1 MMQMRLFFSSDSG
14 ARDFRHGLL
23 HGSSRVALACMLL
36 ASTLHAIAAT
46 LTVRVSDTNGLPAL
60 DTAVFA
66 TATNTKPAARPPAKA
81 AIDQVNK
88 EFVPVLSVIQAGTS
102 VVFPNRDNI
111 RHHVYSFSPA
121 KMFELKL
128 YSGQP
133 AAPVIF
139 DKPGI
144 VVLGCNIHDWMISY
158 VVVVDTPYFGK
169 TDASGAIRLDDVP
182 PGEYELKIWHYR
194 ASFPNEMTATRKPIV
209 APAGTTADFTVTL
222 TGSAVGGVAGA
233 IGAK

>member
-1 MMQMRLFFSSDSG
+1 MIKMTANFL
-14 ARDFRHGLL
+14 RHGP
-23 HGSSRVALACMLL
+23 GAITLACMLL
-36 ASTLHAIAAT
+36 ASALQADAAT
-46 LTVRVSDTNGLPAL
+46 LTVRVSDKNGMPAP

-66 TATNTKPAARPPAKA
+66 TPISTSGINTKPPAKAPGKA

-88 EFVPVLSVIQAGTS
+88 EFVPVLSVIQTGTS

-121 KMFELKL
+121 RMFELKL

-133 AAPVIF
+133 AAPIVF

-169 TDASGAIRLDDVP
+169 TDASGMVRLNDLP
-182 PGEYELKIWHYR
+182 PGDYELKIWHYR
-194 ASFPNEMTATRKPIV
+194 ASSPNEITAIRKLTLT
-209 APAGTTADFTVTL
+209 PAGTTANFDVTL
-222 TGSAVGGVAGA
+222 TGSAVGGVS
-233 IGAK
+233 AK

>member
-1 MMQMRLFFSSDSG
+1 MPAIYSRYGLG
-14 ARDFRHGLL
+14 AASF
-23 HGSSRVALACMLL
+23 AYMLL
-36 ASTLHAIAAT
+36 ASAIHADAAT
-46 LTVRVSDTNGLPAL
+46 LTVRVSDKNGMPAL

-66 TATNTKPAARPPAKA
+66 TAVTTIGTSTKPPAKAPGKA

-88 EFVPVLSVIQAGTS
+88 EFVPVLSVIQTGTS

-133 AAPVIF
+133 AAPIVF

-169 TDASGAIRLDDVP
+169 TNASGIARLDDLP

-194 ASFPNEMTATRKPIV
+194 ASSPSEITATRKLTV
-209 APAGTTADFTVTL
+209 TPAGATTNFDVTL
-222 TGSAVGGVAGA
+222 AGSAVGGVN
-233 IGAK
+233 AK

>member
-1 MMQMRLFFSSDSG
+1 MTPVQAHLSRYAVDRPGFLRLHAPSFPF
-14 ARDFRHGLL
+14 
-23 HGSSRVALACMLL
+23 VAALVCLLL
-36 ASTLHAIAAT
+36 AAAAPADAAT
-46 LTVRVSDTNGLPAL
+46 LTVRVIDKNGGPAL

-66 TATNTKPAARPPAKA
+66 TAINAKAVPRPPAKA
-81 AIDQVNK
+81 AIDQVNR
-88 EFVPVLSVIQAGTS
+88 EFVPVLSVIQTGTS

-133 AAPVIF
+133 TAPIIF

-158 VVVVDTPYFGK
+158 VMVVDTPYFGK
-169 TDASGAIRLDDVP
+169 TDARGTVRLDDLP

-194 ASFPNEMTATRKPIV
+194 ASSPTEITASRRLTV
-209 APAGTTADFTVTL
+209 SSTGTIAEFSVVL
-222 TGSAVGGVAGA
+222 TGSPAGGVST
-233 IGAK
+233 K

>member
-1 MMQMRLFFSSDSG
+1 MMPVQAHLSPYAAKRLSFF
-14 ARDFRHGLL
+14 R
-23 HGSSRVALACMLL
+23 
-36 ASTLHAIAAT
+36 LHAPRFGFVAALICLLLTAAAPAAAVT
-46 LTVRVSDTNGLPAL
+46 LTVRVIDKNGGPVL

-66 TATNTKPAARPPAKA
+66 TAVNAKTVFRAPAKA

-88 EFVPVLSVIQAGTS
+88 EFVPVLSVIQTGTS

-111 RHHVYSFSPA
+111 RHHVYSFSAA
-121 KMFELKL
+121 KTFELKL

-133 AAPVIF
+133 AAPITF

-158 VVVVDTPYFGK
+158 VMVVDTPYFGK
-169 TDASGAIRLDDVP
+169 TDASGTVRLDDLP

-194 ASFPNEMTATRKPIV
+194 ASSPTEITASRKLTVSPTG
-209 APAGTTADFTVTL
+209 ATADFSVAL
-222 TGSAVGGVAGA
+222 TAGPTSGVS
-233 IGAK
+233 IK

>member
-1 MMQMRLFFSSDSG
+1 MPANFWRHVSG
-14 ARDFRHGLL
+14 A
-23 HGSSRVALACMLL
+23 ATLACMLMAFAL
-36 ASTLHAIAAT
+36 QVDAAT
-46 LTVRVSDTNGLPAL
+46 LTVRVTDKNGMPAL
-60 DTAVFA
+60 DAAVFA
-66 TATNTKPAARPPAKA
+66 TPISSGINTKPLAKA
-81 AIDQVNK
+81 PGKAVIDQVNK
-88 EFVPVLSVIQAGTS
+88 EFVPVLSVIQTGTS

-133 AAPVIF
+133 AAPIIF

-144 VVLGCNIHDWMISY
+144 IVLGCNIHDWMISY

-169 TDASGAIRLDDVP
+169 TDASGMVRLDELP

-194 ASFPNEMTATRKPIV
+194 ASSPNEITAIRKLTLT
-209 APAGTTADFTVTL
+209 PAGTTANFDVTL
-222 TGSAVGGVAGA
+222 TGSAVGGVN
-233 IGAK
+233 AK

>member
-1 MMQMRLFFSSDSG
+1 MIRMPAIFSHY
-14 ARDFRHGLL
+14 AANATAF
-23 HGSSRVALACMLL
+23 ACILL
-36 ASTLHAIAAT
+36 ASILPADAAT
-46 LTVRVSDTNGLPAL
+46 LTVRVADKNGMPVL

-66 TATNTKPAARPPAKA
+66 TGSNARPPAKSPGKA

-133 AAPVIF
+133 AEPVIF

-169 TDASGAIRLDDVP
+169 TDASGAVRLEGLP

-194 ASFPNEMTATRKPIV
+194 ASTPNEITATRKLTL
-209 APAGTTADFTVTL
+209 APAGTTANFDIAL
-222 TGSAVGGVAGA
+222 TGSAVGGV
-233 IGAK
+233 IAK